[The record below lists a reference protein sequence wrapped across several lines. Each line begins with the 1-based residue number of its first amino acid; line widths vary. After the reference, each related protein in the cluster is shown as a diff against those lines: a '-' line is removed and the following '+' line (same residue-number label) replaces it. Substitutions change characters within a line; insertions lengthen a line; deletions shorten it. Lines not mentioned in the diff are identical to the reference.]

1 MEELTITFNGKQI
14 VKKYS
19 KGRKHYTRVNFTKSL
34 LKEIINDAL
43 FKRLKVRVVQIKY
56 NISKVTLEEIIYTY
70 KISGGTF
77 NQLAEN
83 IPILGHKDEAYYTE
97 KELLNLPTQYS
108 WDEVSETE
116 KQFYFDYGRNDS

>member
-1 MEELTITFNGKQI
+1 MEELTITFSGKHI
-14 VKKYS
+14 VKRYS

-34 LKEIINDAL
+34 LKEIIHDAL
-43 FKRLKVRVVQIKY
+43 YKRLKVKVLYIKY
-56 NISKVTLEEIIYTY
+56 NISKETLEEIIYTY

-97 KELLNLPTQYS
+97 KELLNLPAQYS

-116 KQFYFDYGRNDS
+116 KQFYFDYGRDDS

>member
-1 MEELTITFNGKQI
+1 MEELTITFNGKKI
-14 VKKYS
+14 IRRYS

-34 LKEIINDAL
+34 LKEIIEDAL

-83 IPILGHKDEAYYTE
+83 VPILGHKDETYYTE

>member
-14 VKKYS
+14 IKKYS
-19 KGRKHYTRVNFTKSL
+19 KGRKHYTRVNFPKSL
-34 LKEIINDAL
+34 LKEIIHDAL
-43 FKRLKVRVVQIKY
+43 YKRLKVRVLYVKY
-56 NISKVTLEEIIYTY
+56 NISKETLEEIIYTY

-83 IPILGHKDEAYYTE
+83 IPILGYKDEAYYTE

-116 KQFYFDYGRNDS
+116 KQFYFDYGRDDS

>member
-1 MEELTITFNGKQI
+1 MEELTITFNGKHI
-14 VKKYS
+14 VKRYS

-34 LKEIINDAL
+34 LKEIIEDAL
-43 FKRLKVRVVQIKY
+43 FKRLKVRVLQIKY

-83 IPILGHKDEAYYTE
+83 VPILGHKDEAYYTE

-116 KQFYFDYGRNDS
+116 KQFYFDYGRDDS

>member
-97 KELLNLPTQYS
+97 KELLNLFTQYS

-116 KQFYFDYGRNDS
+116 KQFYFDYGRDDS